1 MVVPTTITPVDTA
14 MLDLEK
20 TSRKRLNMDGIASVA
35 ADAKDADPKGG
46 LLLLTDGTVA
56 KEPEGDS
63 PSSGTSRKRAKRD
76 GED

>member
-1 MVVPTTITPVDTA
+1 
-14 MLDLEK
+14 
-20 TSRKRLNMDGIASVA
+20 MDGIASVA